1 MKVALFEFEGTLDA
15 QEQILRQRMERK
27 AKGWDR
33 KTAEDAERLMRVQ
46 REKARTMK
54 RDAVAYEVEC
64 MDDFRPGR

>member
-15 QEQILRQRMERK
+15 QEKILQERVERK

-33 KTAEDAERLMRVQ
+33 TTAENAERLLRVQ

-54 RDAVAYEVEC
+54 RES
-64 MDDFRPGR
+64 R